1 MVFDVEQ
8 FTFIAL
14 ARREARLPAVLW
26 NVFMVVYVRI
36 ELQSGYD
43 SSLEGTSGLE
53 RVLQA
58 VEQIIWFVLVDER
71 WRRRDG

>member
-1 MVFDVEQ
+1 VVFDVEQ

-26 NVFMVVYVRI
+26 NVFMVVYVTI
-36 ELQSGYD
+36 ELQSGGFD
-43 SSLEGTSGLE
+43 SSWWLE

-58 VEQIIWFVLVDER
+58 VEQIIWFVMVDER

>member
-26 NVFMVVYVRI
+26 NVFMVVYVTI
-36 ELQSGYD
+36 ELQSGGFD
-43 SSLEGTSGLE
+43 SPWWLE
-53 RVLQA
+53 RVLPA
-58 VEQIIWFVLVDER
+58 VEQIIWFVMVDER

>member
-26 NVFMVVYVRI
+26 NVFMVVYVTI
-36 ELQSGYD
+36 ELQSGFD
-43 SSLEGTSGLE
+43 SSWWLE

-58 VEQIIWFVLVDER
+58 VEQIIWFVMVDER